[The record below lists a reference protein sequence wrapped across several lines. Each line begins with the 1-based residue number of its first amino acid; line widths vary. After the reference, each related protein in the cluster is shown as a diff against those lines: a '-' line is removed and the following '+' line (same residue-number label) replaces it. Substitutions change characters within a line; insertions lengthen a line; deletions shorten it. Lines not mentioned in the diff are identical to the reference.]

1 MIIKQYIKEELPK
14 KAFSVKQ
21 IIKEN
26 WNRFISNHKIRE
38 IEKEEVEKMLSC
50 KEGAFFAC
58 YCKQCNVIRIVPFGC
73 NSRLCSG
80 CGKRHTDR
88 WAKRLV
94 KRLFPGKIHRH
105 LVFGMPDMLWSFIK
119 ENRKLQKI
127 VMDTSNKTIQELFNE
142 ISKKKNKTTS
152 RIKAGVIAVLHTSGK
167 DIEYKPHVHCIV
179 TEGGFTSKGIYLE
192 IGSYINY
199 DALHRKWQRDI
210 LEALKP
216 HIHKSII
223 DLAFRKYTHGFC
235 AYVKPERLKSHK
247 RLIEYIGRYLRHP
260 VIANSRIDYYDGK
273 VVRFWYKDVEENIC
287 HKQMFVDDFIGAII
301 QHIPKKHEKLVRY
314 YGSYA
319 RLKRRN
325 LFKQLTI
332 TDAISSSRMKNRRI
346 PCPICKTEM
355 EILTYCGKPPPKN
368 KEDIRNWMTGLVIAT
383 SEAS

>member
-1 MIIKQYIKEELPK
+1 MKTILKNKDSEIEKPLY
-14 KAFSVKQ
+14 SVKQ
-21 IIKEN
+21 I
-26 WNRFISNHKIRE
+26 FIDFWALFASLHSVRDVE
-38 IEKEEVEKMLSC
+38 REEVEKMLSC

-58 YCKQCNVIRIVPFGC
+58 YCKLCNVIRIVSFGC
-73 NSRLCSG
+73 NSRLCSR

-127 VMDTSNKTIQELFNE
+127 VMDITNKTIQELFNE

-152 RIKAGVIAVLHTSGK
+152 KIKVGVIAVLHTFGK

-179 TEGGFTSKGIYLE
+179 TEGGFTNKGIYLE
-192 IGSYINY
+192 IGFYIDY

-216 HIHKSII
+216 YIHKSVI
-223 DLAFRKYTHGFC
+223 DLCFRKYTQGFC
-235 AYVKPERLKSHK
+235 AYVKPERLKCHK

-260 VIANSRIDYYDGK
+260 VIANSRIDYYDGRI
-273 VVRFWYKDVEENIC
+273 VRFWYKNAEDNIY
-287 HKQMFVDDFIGAII
+287 HKQMFVDDFIGSII
-301 QHIPKKHEKLVRY
+301 QHIPDKHEKLVRY

-332 TDAISSSRMKNRRI
+332 IEVISSSRPKNRRI
-346 PCPICKTEM
+346 PCPICKSDM
-355 EILTYCGKPPPKN
+355 EILAYCDKPPPKD
-368 KEDIRNWMTGLVIAT
+368 KELITNWIK
-383 SEAS
+383 